1 MSEAVARD
9 FISVCCPSKMKGRSN
24 MKVAV
29 TGIFVSILLSS
40 FAISTVIAQD
50 KAKAQKSMT
59 EPAKDTKAQS
69 ANVLFENER
78 IRVVETRIKPGEKN
92 EMKMRSDRVNIS
104 IKPAKLRVHYP
115 DGKKEDFDLK
125 AGGVRYNKSGTS
137 STENIGK
144 TESHTVIVNL
154 K

>member
-1 MSEAVARD
+1 VSEAVARD

-78 IRVVETRIKPGEKN
+78 IRVVETRIKPGEK
-92 EMKMRSDRVNIS
+92 RD
-104 IKPAKLRVHYP
+104 
-115 DGKKEDFDLK
+115 ED
-125 AGGVRYNKSGTS
+125 A
-137 STENIGK
+137 E
-144 TESHTVIVNL
+144 
-154 K
+154 